1 MQSELMEGTGL
12 PGRSTPVSPPDYT
25 RSQGRRTSD
34 IEAIA
39 KMHSLETQM
48 AVVETQLEHLGERL
62 EDTQRELKEDIERV
76 DGRITDMGASVNR
89 QIQHVIKEV
98 KQLIDEHT
106 VEERASTEAKY
117 AKLAD
122 NFDTMQKKADARH
135 LALKE
140 IATAQKETTELL
152 SIIKGGAIKVG
163 LSIIVGG
170 GIFTVSS
177 IGYIITH
184 IDTIN
189 RIIDNLTKVP

>member
-1 MQSELMEGTGL
+1 MQHELMEGTGL
-12 PGRSTPVSPPDYT
+12 PGHSTPVHPPDYI
-25 RSQGRRTSD
+25 RQGRRQTD
-34 IEAIA
+34 IEAVS

-48 AVVETQLEHLGERL
+48 AVVETQITHLGERL
-62 EDTQRELKEDIERV
+62 EETQRELKEDIDRV

-106 VEERASTEAKY
+106 VEERASTEAKF
-117 AKLAD
+117 AKLND
-122 NFDTMQKKADARH
+122 NFDAMARKADDRH
-135 LALKE
+135 QSLKE
-140 IATAQKETTELL
+140 ISDTLAV
-152 SIIKGGAIKVG
+152 IKGGAIKAG

-170 GIFTVSS
+170 CIFTVSS